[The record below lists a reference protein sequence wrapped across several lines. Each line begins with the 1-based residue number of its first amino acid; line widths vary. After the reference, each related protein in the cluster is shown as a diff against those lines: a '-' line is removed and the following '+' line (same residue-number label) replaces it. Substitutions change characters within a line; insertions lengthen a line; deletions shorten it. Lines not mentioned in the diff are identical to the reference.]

1 MSFYQYVLTAW
12 LLLSAVVLSRQKPG
26 PEPIL
31 TSGLRVLTFSLAL
44 LALTG
49 FNLLALSV
57 LPALAAGTG
66 IALVLFLT
74 VAFTHN
80 VIGRHTKQP
89 VLWALMCLALG
100 VILSFFWLAEG
111 PVLNHR

>member
-1 MSFYQYVLTAW
+1 MSIYQYVLTAW

-26 PEPIL
+26 PEPML
-31 TSGLRVLTFSLAL
+31 TSGLRILTFSLAL

-57 LPALAAGTG
+57 LPALAAGAG
-66 IALVLFLT
+66 IALVLFFT

-80 VIGRHTKQP
+80 VIERHTKQP
-89 VLWALMCLALG
+89 ILWALMCLVPG
-100 VILSFFWLAEG
+100 VILSFWGVAES
-111 PVLNHR
+111 PLLNHR